1 MTHAEMMAI
10 AKTVCES
17 RMCQYSQWQDAY
29 VVIATGV
36 ELGLQPMRALQTI
49 HNMKGKPSPSA
60 ALLVGLV
67 KGADV
72 CQSWR
77 TVENTDKQCTI
88 ETLRKGETERELLTY
103 TIADAK
109 RAGLGGG
116 NWSKY
121 PREMLY
127 ARCSAI
133 LARRVY
139 PDVVAGLYVA
149 EELDNGTAEDTAPA
163 KEAPRVNDTEAMRDR
178 MVDAE
183 SLPDYVREVA
193 GVCADDEVRA
203 LVQQATVIVK
213 GAPAD
218 KVREMASGVLGKY
231 EGDSPAASEMYLALF
246 GQLLAQCTPD
256 PEGAMEVWTETDED
270 TKWKWAHSI
279 ATSPD
284 NVMQVAS
291 RLLPED
297 A

>member
-88 ETLRKGETERELLTY
+88 ETLRKGETERESLTY

-116 NWSKY
+116 NWAKF

-139 PDVVAGLYVA
+139 PDVVAGLYVP
-149 EELDNGTAEDTAPA
+149 EELDNDTTQESAPTQ
-163 KEAPRVNDTEAMRDR
+163 APRVNDTEAMRAR

-183 SLPDYVREVA
+183 SLPDYVRAVA
-193 GVCADDEVRA
+193 EVCADDEVRA
-203 LVQQATVIVK
+203 LVQQATVLVK

-231 EGDSPAASEMYLALF
+231 EGNSPAIAEMYLALF
-246 GQLLAQCTPD
+246 GELLAQCTPD
-256 PEGAMEVWTETDED
+256 PETALDAWIQTDED

-284 NVMQVAS
+284 DVMQVAS
-291 RLLPED
+291 RLLPEET
-297 A
+297 